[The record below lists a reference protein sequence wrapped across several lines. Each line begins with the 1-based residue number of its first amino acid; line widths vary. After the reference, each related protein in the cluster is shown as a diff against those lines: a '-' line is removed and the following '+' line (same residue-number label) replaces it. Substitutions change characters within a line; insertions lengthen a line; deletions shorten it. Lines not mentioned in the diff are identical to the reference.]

1 MSETVLAINLKVTC
15 ADNKVHESVT
25 MKVMDERVVYITL
38 DGDELQ
44 GDCCVQT
51 VNGGTFVASLPII
64 ALMIEKYR
72 RQN

>member
-1 MSETVLAINLKVTC
+1 MTETVLAINLKVTC
-15 ADNKVHESVT
+15 ADHETHEDVT
-25 MKVMDERVVYITL
+25 MKLMDDRVIYLTT
-38 DGDELQ
+38 DGKELK

-51 VNGGTFVASLPII
+51 ISGGTFVASLPII